1 MFLWHD
7 ENNQTWWWADRN
19 DVTALF
25 LPSRVKFCSLA
36 SVCGGT
42 SKCWKL
48 AHCSLWSVRWT
59 LVTKETK
66 ENVLVTNS
74 MKNCEQV
81 SRLESYHLLKV
92 LFFIIQFYSNKEK
105 KGNRSPTSLF
115 SENLKGTE
123 LHSRCILQAVV
134 GASLHVSNSWADRN
148 KICDADE
155 PAALRPVRCAEVDV
169 PAVSTL
175 LSLTIRI

>member
-1 MFLWHD
+1 MD
-7 ENNQTWWWADRN
+7 
-19 DVTALF
+19 
-25 LPSRVKFCSLA
+25 
-36 SVCGGT
+36 VCGGT

-74 MKNCEQV
+74 MKNCEPAEQPT
-81 SRLESYHLLKV
+81 SFQT
-92 LFFIIQFYSNKEK
+92 FFPDCWFFLGFYQIVYSNKEK

-115 SENLKGTE
+115 SENWKGTE

-134 GASLHVSNSWADRN
+134 GASLHVSNSWADRK

-155 PAALRPVRCAEVDV
+155 PVALRPVRCAEVDV

-175 LSLTIRI
+175 LSVIIRI